1 MTLNTHLRLLAD
13 IRGASPSDPVPGRAE
28 LSEHLSQRQTE
39 TGDTAL
45 AEFAYVQ
52 QMANAKWGRERTA
65 HFAQVLRQHR
75 VSQKPPRKTAWGEVE
90 ALLQG
95 LPEPWRSPIAGQ
107 ISLSRQGKRVLGQTL
122 WSAAHTLNVIR
133 ALKRWAAY
141 CSVHGC
147 SLVPT
152 GSSLDA
158 FGRHLFADR
167 EDEPSITARTV
178 ADYQARI
185 LSGITLVQPGFA
197 STACNFVVAD
207 WRNRAD
213 QEGAVTKTG
222 AQLVGATA
230 IFELGFQH
238 IDRARSSRMRG
249 LDAARQFRN
258 GLILAIGT
266 ALPQRARALSC
277 LSFDSSLCLRDDD
290 TVGIRIPASMLK
302 LPEDRKQ
309 GAPYERSLCN
319 PRLAAALRE
328 YQQLFR
334 PIFDDG
340 SAVFPSIKSRNAA
353 ISQNQI
359 GRLTGDMTQKAFGT
373 RISIHRLRDNVA
385 TQASETMTATGRAAA
400 TLLGHRSQTTV
411 ARHYDHSEGIQS
423 AQEFGALLS
432 SIRGASVDLDL

>member
-1 MTLNTHLRLLAD
+1 MTLNAHLRLLAD
-13 IRGASPSDPVPGRAE
+13 IRRASPSDPVPGRAE
-28 LSEHLSQRQTE
+28 LSEHLSQRQAE
-39 TGDTAL
+39 TGATAL
-45 AEFAYVQ
+45 SEFAYVQ
-52 QMANAKWGRERTA
+52 QMANAKWGRGRTA

-75 VSQKPPRKTAWGEVE
+75 VSQKPPRRTAWGEAE
-90 ALLQG
+90 ALLQE
-95 LPEPWRSPIAGQ
+95 LPKHWHSPIAGQ
-107 ISLSRQGKRVLGQTL
+107 ISLSKQGKRVLGQTL

-147 SLVPT
+147 SMVPT

-167 EDEPSITARTV
+167 EDGQTVGARTV
-178 ADYQARI
+178 ADYQSRI
-185 LSGITLVQPGFA
+185 LSGIGLVQPGFA

-230 IFELGFQH
+230 IWDLGFRH
-238 IDRARSSRMRG
+238 IDNARSAPMRG
-249 LDAARQFRN
+249 LDAARQYRN

-277 LSFDSSLCLRDDD
+277 LSFGSSLSLRDDD

-302 LPEDRKQ
+302 LPEERKQ
-309 GAPYERSLCN
+309 GAPYERSLHN
-319 PRLAAALRE
+319 RRLAQALQE
-328 YQQLFR
+328 YRQLFR

-340 SAVFPSIKSRNAA
+340 CAVFPSIKSRNTG
-353 ISQNQI
+353 ISEKQI
-359 GRLTGDMTQKAFGT
+359 GRLTGNMTEKAFGT

-400 TLLGHRSQTTV
+400 ALLGHKSQSTV
-411 ARHYDHSEGIQS
+411 ARHYDHSEGIQ
-423 AQEFGALLS
+423 AAEEFGALLS
-432 SIRGASVDLDL
+432 SYQGAGVDLDL